1 MYFSVFLK
9 NTLWPAFTKILKST
23 LISIILQITDIIFFL
38 IKLLCLVEN
47 FKAIASEP
55 FELELVRVR
64 KSYFPKKKLFF
75 RWGAV
80 AFKILHVYCSQST
93 IKEMRVQKSR
103 KVKNVCF
110 IISML
115 NRMERFAY
123 KKMLKVGKKHK
134 AIIC

>member
-1 MYFSVFLK
+1 MYFSVFFK
-9 NTLWPAFTKILKST
+9 NTLWLAFIKILKST

-80 AFKILHVYCSQST
+80 AFKILHACCSQST

-103 KVKNVCF
+103 NSCFVLYQQCWIEWNVLH
-110 IISML
+110 I
-115 NRMERFAY
+115 